1 MSGLQDSL
9 VHSKDESDCMLATMI
24 EQKCKID
31 ALLLEVQVRLEYVYM
46 YICTYIAV
54 KGASSSVKS
63 ISYFS

>member
-31 ALLLEVQVRLEYVYM
+31 ALLLEVQVRLQYM
-46 YICTYIAV
+46 YYAPILH
-54 KGASSSVKS
+54 
-63 ISYFS
+63 